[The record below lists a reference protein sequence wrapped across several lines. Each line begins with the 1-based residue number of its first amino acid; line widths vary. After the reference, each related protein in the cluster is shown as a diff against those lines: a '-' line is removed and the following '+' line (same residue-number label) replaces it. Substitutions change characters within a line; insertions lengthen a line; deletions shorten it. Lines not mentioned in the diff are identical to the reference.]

1 MPAPKKPAKVI
12 DGVHA
17 GAAPAAPTS
26 RPLITNR
33 PFMAMDPM
41 LNPTQGAGDTTE
53 QPSSEPPKKPVAA
66 HSVDRTAKDIMPSA
80 ELVEAAE
87 KEDDIV
93 ETDET
98 TPATKEAVPVE
109 AADTPPTNE
118 ADEHKPAL
126 VPSSPEKP
134 LKTIPSKAPDED
146 EAETDADL
154 KADVPNTEEDA
165 AAAQKLEIERHIAAG
180 TYFVTINHRRHHR
193 RTVLLVVV
201 LMLIAAGVA
210 LDILLDMG
218 VLKLPSLPHTNF
230 F

>member
-1 MPAPKKPAKVI
+1 MPAAKKPAKVI

-93 ETDET
+93 EADET

-109 AADTPPTNE
+109 VADTPPTNE
-118 ADEHKPAL
+118 ADQHKPVTA
-126 VPSSPEKP
+126 SPPAEKP
-134 LKTIPSKAPDED
+134 LKTTPSEAPDEA
-146 EAETDADL
+146 EAEADADL

-193 RTVLLVVV
+193 RTVLLVLFLV
-201 LMLIAAGVA
+201 LLAAVIAFDV
-210 LDILLDMG
+210 LLDMG
-218 VLKLPSLPHTNF
+218 TLELSGIPHTNF
-230 F
+230 L

>member
-80 ELVEAAE
+80 ELVETTETVDEVA
-87 KEDDIV
+87 
-93 ETDET
+93 ETDEN
-98 TPATKEAVPVE
+98 PADTKETVP
-109 AADTPPTNE
+109 AAPADVPSVHET
-118 ADEHKPAL
+118 DEHKPAL
-126 VPSSPEKP
+126 VPSSAEKP
-134 LKTIPSKAPDED
+134 LKTTPSEAPDEA
-146 EAETDADL
+146 EAEADADL
-154 KADVPNTEEDA
+154 KVDVPNTEEDA

-193 RTVLLVVV
+193 RTVLLVLFLV
-201 LMLIAAGVA
+201 LLAAVIAFDV
-210 LDILLDMG
+210 LLDMG
-218 VLKLPSLPHTNF
+218 TLELSGIPHTNF
-230 F
+230 L

>member
-118 ADEHKPAL
+118 ADEHKPVTA
-126 VPSSPEKP
+126 SPPAEKP
-134 LKTIPSKAPDED
+134 LKTTPSEAPDEA
-146 EAETDADL
+146 EAEADADL

-193 RTVLLVVV
+193 RAVLLVLFLV
-201 LMLIAAGVA
+201 LLAAVIAFDV
-210 LDILLDMG
+210 LLDMG
-218 VLKLPSLPHTNF
+218 TLELSGIPHTNF
-230 F
+230 L

>member
-93 ETDET
+93 EIISGVFEGKTTGTPIGLLIRNTDQKSKTMATSPPLFAQT
-98 TPATKEAVPVE
+98 TPIIH
-109 AADTPPTNE
+109 TP
-118 ADEHKPAL
+118 
-126 VPSSPEKP
+126 
-134 LKTIPSKAPDED
+134 
-146 EAETDADL
+146 
-154 KADVPNTEEDA
+154 
-165 AAAQKLEIERHIAAG
+165 
-180 TYFVTINHRRHHR
+180 
-193 RTVLLVVV
+193 
-201 LMLIAAGVA
+201 
-210 LDILLDMG
+210 
-218 VLKLPSLPHTNF
+218 
-230 F
+230 